1 MGLLLY
7 YMKSKG
13 SDNFHARYQMLLIT
27 LLEILA
33 AYRAPL
39 DLW

>member
-33 AYRAPL
+33 AYRASL